1 MNPHFFS
8 ESSRALFGIHT
19 PARGLAEIGVVICPP
34 LGQEGLT
41 AHRSLRILADRLADA
56 GVEVLRFDYYG
67 TGDSS
72 GEMRDGDLSLW
83 AGNVRT
89 ATQHLREVA
98 PVRRVV
104 LIGLR
109 LGATLALLAEVPATS
124 RIILWD
130 PVLDGRH
137 FIADLARAATVLH
150 TGEWEV
156 GGFPFGQSLRRDI
169 ESLDLGAIRRVPP
182 EIRVITTQESVDLS
196 ALERAQEGRRTR
208 VETIRIQAPRVWTED
223 EALGVGAVP
232 AEVIRQVVSWVT

>member
-104 LIGLR
+104 LVGLR

-137 FIADLARAATVLH
+137 FIADLLVPPLFSTPVSGKWAASHSVN
-150 TGEWEV
+150 
-156 GGFPFGQSLRRDI
+156 GFVADL
-169 ESLDLGAIRRVPP
+169 ESLDLGAIRRVPRRS
-182 EIRVITTQESVDLS
+182 ELS
-196 ALERAQEGRRTR
+196 PHRNRWTCPRWKRPRKDVGRGSRRFASRRRASGRKTR
-208 VETIRIQAPRVWTED
+208 HSA
-223 EALGVGAVP
+223 
-232 AEVIRQVVSWVT
+232 WVRFPLK